1 MDNKTRD
8 RSERFVELGQKRMNK
23 LITNMRLVGNL
34 SDKSNYEYSDE
45 QKKKIISTIDMEFKY
60 LKQRINNGQSRK
72 AKGFTL

>member
-60 LKQRINNGQSRK
+60 LKQRFNNGQSRK

>member
-60 LKQRINNGQSRK
+60 LNLPHIH
-72 AKGFTL
+72 